1 MPKKRILVVE
11 DDAALARVLREDVD
25 NDEVEVEWVANGAE
39 AGDRARAFA
48 PDLVLLVARGVRG
61 HKANERLARVQAVL
75 RRARPSVPSVDDLT
89 LGPTVVNFQTRVA
102 RRDGRDLRLTH
113 REFEILRYLAE
124 RPARVVHRDELLREV
139 WGYPDVPATRS
150 VDHAIARLR
159 KKIEADP
166 HQPRFIHTAQGS
178 GYRLTPNGVETA
190 KDGGVG
196 TEDSAI

>member
-11 DDAALARVLREDVD
+11 DEAALARVLREDVD
-25 NDEVEVEWVANGAE
+25 NDEVEVEWVADGAE

-48 PDLVLLVARGVRG
+48 PDLVLLVARNVRG
-61 HKANERLARVQAVL
+61 HKTHERLARVQAVL
-75 RRARPSVPSVDDLT
+75 RRARPFVGDLT

-102 RRDGRDLRLTH
+102 QRHGRDVRLTH

-124 RPARVVHRDELLREV
+124 RSARVVHRDELLREV
-139 WGYPDVPATRS
+139 WGYPDIPATRS

-159 KKIEADP
+159 KKIEANP

-178 GYRLTPNGVETA
+178 GYCLTP
-190 KDGGVG
+190 GGVD
-196 TEDSAI
+196 TTKIESETDRRQL